1 MRVTCPNCQIEGDV
15 TGGSPDVL
23 PTSLICGNCKK
34 EFPYRATALER
45 VAAEAQADP
54 GAPFYLKPRLSLAQ
68 RRKARGG
75 PTEGPEEV
83 QEKRRLAFLRKLSTK
98 RLLTV
103 FKGARSYGDDETTWI
118 EGFFFSA
125 GELRAEL
132 DMREHVA
139 RKR

>member
-1 MRVTCPNCQIEGDV
+1 
-15 TGGSPDVL
+15 VL

-132 DMREHVA
+132 NMREHVP